1 MFFLYWEDLAGKIW
15 EKLKI
20 VHAGNN
26 KVKAPLFVTYWMED
40 EIFTHL
46 PGESIDTLFQRFTI
60 IVNNMRANVTKL
72 LYDDHDRVMKLL
84 HSLDRTVSSAKVEA
98 KVFL

>member
-1 MFFLYWEDLAGKIW
+1 
-15 EKLKI
+15 
-20 VHAGNN
+20 
-26 KVKAPLFVTYWMED
+26 
-40 EIFTHL
+40 
-46 PGESIDTLFQRFTI
+46 
-60 IVNNMRANVTKL
+60 MRANVTKL